1 MSDAPVPAQI
11 AAALLAV
18 DPQGLGGAVLRGLPG
33 LGRDAFLSAVRDAL
47 PDESP
52 WRRLPLSIS
61 DSRLLGGLD
70 LAATL
75 RAGRPVAERGLL
87 AEADGGFVL
96 AAMAERLTPLT
107 TAQLC
112 AALDRGLVVAAR
124 EGIGVEHAANIA
136 VIALDEGVEEGETAP
151 ATLRDRLAFVVETER
166 LAPIAAAA
174 PDDILRARLL
184 LPKVGIPDD
193 AVSALVATAQVL
205 GIDSLRAPLL
215 AIRAARAMAALEGR
229 ELVCEAD
236 ISLAAALVLAPR
248 ATRIPQSEQDESEAD
263 PPPPEPPAEPET
275 PPESA
280 EPQTEV
286 EQGQMEDRVLDAAKA
301 AIPPGLLA
309 MLQAAALRQPRAR
322 TGGKA
327 GAWQKSG
334 KRGRPGGTRRGA
346 PGPNARL
353 NLIETL
359 RSAAPW
365 QGLRRAESPS
375 AAAVLVRPEDFMV
388 TRFRQRQE
396 RTTIFVVDAS
406 GSLAANRLAEA
417 KGAVE
422 LLLAECYVRRDQV
435 AMIAFRGHGSELLL
449 PPTRSL
455 VRAKRALRQL
465 PGGGGTPLAAGIAA
479 SAVLAEQ
486 IARKGGTPAIV
497 LLTDGSANIAR
508 DTSPGRTQA
517 GRDALEEGQALR
529 RAGRAALLVDTSQRP
544 AAAARNLAD
553 AMGAVYLPMPYA
565 DANGLSRAV
574 LSVLPK
580 D

>member
-1 MSDAPVPAQI
+1 MSEAPSPAQMV
-11 AAALLAV
+11 AALLAV
-18 DPQGLGGAVLRGLPG
+18 DPQGLGGVVLRGMPG
-33 LGRDAFLSAVRDAL
+33 PGRDGFLAALRDAL
-47 PDESP
+47 PEETP

-61 DSRLLGGLD
+61 DSRLLGGMD
-70 LAATL
+70 LSATL
-75 RAGRPVAERGLL
+75 RAGRPISERGLL
-87 AEADGGFVL
+87 AEADGGIVI

-112 AALDRGLVVAAR
+112 AALDRGMVVAAR

-136 VIALDEGVEEGETAP
+136 VVALDEGIEEGEIAP
-151 ATLRDRLAFVVETER
+151 SALRDRLAFLVETDR
-166 LAPIAAAA
+166 LATPSAATRDEVLMARLRLAHVEISDDAIAALAA
-174 PDDILRARLL
+174 TSL
-184 LPKVGIPDD
+184 
-193 AVSALVATAQVL
+193 VL

-215 AIRAARAMAALEGR
+215 AVRAARAQAALAGR
-229 ELVCEAD
+229 DVVSEED
-236 ISLAAALVLAPR
+236 ISLAGALVLAPR
-248 ATRIPQSEQDESEAD
+248 ATRIPQSEHEEAE
-263 PPPPEPPAEPET
+263 PPPPEPET
-275 PPESA
+275 PPENSDKQPDPA
-280 EPQTEV
+280 
-286 EQGQMEDRVLDAAKA
+286 QGQMEDRVLEAIKA
-301 AIPPGLLA
+301 AIPAGLLA
-309 MLQAAALRQPRAR
+309 MLQAAALRNQRAK

-334 KRGRPGGTRRGA
+334 KRGRPGSTRRGE
-346 PGPNARL
+346 PGPKARL

-359 RSAAPW
+359 RTAAPW
-365 QGLRRAESPS
+365 QPLRRAESAS
-375 AAAVLVRPEDFMV
+375 LAAVLVRPEDFMV

-435 AMIAFRGHGSELLL
+435 AMIAFRGKGAEILL

-465 PGGGGTPLAAGIAA
+465 PGGGGTPLAAGIAS
-479 SAVLAEQ
+479 SAALAEQ
-486 IARKGGTPAIV
+486 IARKGGAPAIV

-508 DTSPGRTQA
+508 DTSPGRIQA
-517 GRDALEEGQALR
+517 GLDAMEEARGLR
-529 RAGRAALLVDTSQRP
+529 GAGRCSLVVDTSQRP
-544 AAAARNLAD
+544 AVAAQNLAD

-565 DANGLSRAV
+565 DATGLSRAV
-574 LSVLPK
+574 QSVLPK